1 MNETNGVKTDFKRIK
16 KLLTVWYF
24 TLILTCLMKLM
35 MTWRYLTPWE
45 VLMDE
50 ESTRRSLKSLQK
62 FLLRCKCVRQ
72 VWLTWVML
80 LIINRWNQ
88 VCHQTEECSWTTT
101 CFISCSPETHLITGD
116 RTYRT
121 GLGDLVSFNWSILEL
136 ISYHI
141 NQFPN
146 GGPQT
151 GIRLTGNEP
160 NTWRLNRHVWFSL
173 DKNQTL

>member
-1 MNETNGVKTDFKRIK
+1 MFDETDDDMKIFNSMRSFNGRRINKKEFKV
-16 KLLTVWYF
+16 TA
-24 TLILTCLMKLM
+24 
-35 MTWRYLTPWE
+35 E
-45 VLMDE
+45 VPV
-50 ESTRRSLKSLQK
+50 RV
-62 FLLRCKCVRQ
+62 LRCKCVRQ

-101 CFISCSPETHLITGD
+101 CFISCSPETHLIAGD